1 MAKQDGSSETE
12 FDLIARL
19 FAPLSDSS
27 HGLNLTDDVGL
38 VPDTDGRSCITS
50 DMIVAGVHFLADD
63 PADQIAQ
70 KLVRVNVSDL
80 AAKGAQPVG
89 CLLSAAFNQQRD
101 VAWLEAFTKGLA
113 EDLAAYGLVL
123 IGGDTVRTP
132 GPDTFSLTAI
142 GRLGEGGMVT
152 RAGAKAGD
160 GLYVTGTIGDAGLG
174 LRILRE
180 ELGAVALGTRTRLE
194 GRYRLPQ
201 PRVDFGRKLSG
212 FASASLD
219 VSDGLIA
226 DAGHMAEASGL
237 AARIDFD
244 RVPLSSSAARV
255 VKKDRSLHLS
265 LLGAG
270 DDYEILFAASPDA
283 AEAIA
288 EASGDTET
296 PVTRIGELA
305 AGKVGEV
312 SVVDTQGDTLDVPK
326 SGYRHF

>member
-1 MAKQDGSSETE
+1 MAQQDGSSETE

-19 FAPLSDSS
+19 FAPLSDSP

-70 KLVRVNVSDL
+70 KLVRVNISDL

-101 VAWLEAFTKGLA
+101 ISWLEAFANGLA
-113 EDLAAYGLVL
+113 EDMSAFGLVL

-142 GRLGEGGMVT
+142 GRLGEGAMVT
-152 RAGAKAGD
+152 RAGARAGD

-174 LRILRE
+174 LRILRG

-201 PRVDFGRKLSG
+201 PRADFGRKLSG

-226 DAGHMAEASGL
+226 DTGHLADASGL
-237 AARIDFD
+237 TARIDFD
-244 RVPLSSSAARV
+244 RVPLSSSATRV

-270 DDYEILFAASPDA
+270 DDYEILFAAPADA

-288 EASGDTET
+288 EASGDTGT
-296 PVTRIGELA
+296 PVTRIGDLA
-305 AGKVGEV
+305 PGKAGEV
-312 SVVDTQGDTLDVPK
+312 SVVDGQGMALDVPK
-326 SGYRHF
+326 MGYRHF

>member
-1 MAKQDGSSETE
+1 MTKGGGNSETE

-27 HGLNLTDDVGL
+27 HGLNLIDDVGL

-89 CLLSAAFNQQRD
+89 CLLSAAFHTGRD
-101 VAWLEAFTKGLA
+101 TAWLESFTQGLA
-113 EDLAAYGLVL
+113 ADLATYGLVL

-142 GRLGEGGMVT
+142 GKTGDNGVVR

-174 LRILRE
+174 LKVLRD
-180 ELGAVALGTRTRLE
+180 ELGTVALGTRTRLV
-194 GRYRLPQ
+194 GSYHLPE
-201 PRVDFGRKLSG
+201 PRVEFGQKLSG
-212 FASASLD
+212 FATASLD

-226 DAGHMAEASGL
+226 DAGHLATSSGL
-237 AARIDFD
+237 AARIQFD
-244 RVPLSSSAARV
+244 RVPLSSSASRV
-255 VKKDRSLHLS
+255 VKKDRALHLS
-265 LLGAG
+265 LLGMG
-270 DDYEILFAASPDA
+270 DDYEILFAASADA

-288 EASGDTET
+288 EASGETET
-296 PVTRIGELA
+296 PVTRIGELTSGS
-305 AGKVGEV
+305 AG
-312 SVVDTQGDTLDVPK
+312 VVDVVDAQGDALEVPQT
-326 SGYRHF
+326 GYRHF

>member
-1 MAKQDGSSETE
+1 MAQQDGNSETE

-19 FAPLSDSS
+19 FAPLSDSP

-70 KLVRVNVSDL
+70 KLVRVNISDL

-101 VAWLEAFTKGLA
+101 ISWLEAFANGLA
-113 EDLAAYGLVL
+113 EDMSAFGLVL

-152 RAGAKAGD
+152 RAGAMAGD

-174 LRILRE
+174 LRILRG

-201 PRVDFGRKLSG
+201 PRADFGRKLSG

-226 DAGHMAEASGL
+226 DAGHLADASGL

-244 RVPLSSSAARV
+244 RVPLSSSATRV

-270 DDYEILFAASPDA
+270 DDYEILFAAPADA

-296 PVTRIGELA
+296 PVTRIGDLA
-305 AGKVGEV
+305 PGKAGEV
-312 SVVDTQGDTLDVPK
+312 SVVDGQGMALDVPK
-326 SGYRHF
+326 MGYRHF

>member
-1 MAKQDGSSETE
+1 MAQQDGSSETE

-19 FAPLSDSS
+19 FAPLSDSP

-38 VPDTDGRSCITS
+38 VPDTDGRSCITN

-70 KLVRVNVSDL
+70 KLVRVNISDL

-101 VAWLEAFTKGLA
+101 ISWLEAFANGLA
-113 EDLAAYGLVL
+113 EDMSAFGLVL

-152 RAGAKAGD
+152 RAGAMAGD

-174 LRILRE
+174 LRILRG

-201 PRVDFGRKLSG
+201 PRADFGRKLSG

-226 DAGHMAEASGL
+226 DAGHLADASGL
-237 AARIDFD
+237 TARIDFD
-244 RVPLSSSAARV
+244 RVPLSSSATRV

-270 DDYEILFAASPDA
+270 DDYEILFAAPADA
-283 AEAIA
+283 AEAVA
-288 EASGDTET
+288 EASGDTDT
-296 PVTRIGELA
+296 PVTRIGDLA
-305 AGKVGEV
+305 PGKAGEV
-312 SVVDTQGDTLDVPK
+312 SVVDGQGMALDVPK
-326 SGYRHF
+326 MGYQHF